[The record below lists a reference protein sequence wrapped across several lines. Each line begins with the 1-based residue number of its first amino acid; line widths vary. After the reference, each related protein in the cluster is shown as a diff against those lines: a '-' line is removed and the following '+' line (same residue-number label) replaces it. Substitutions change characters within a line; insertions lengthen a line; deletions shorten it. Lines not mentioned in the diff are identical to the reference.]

1 MTKLMDFVKDYEFH
15 RSGEHYIRLI
25 HISSYLN
32 YLSFYLFLSLS
43 ENLCI
48 FLFVYLLY
56 LSIYLPSYIHT
67 YIHRYILHTSVV
79 CICLFIHLSAYSP
92 FVNIFPHAEICNIS
106 LKTQHQT
113 TLNFITVESQR
124 GRQRSSRFICMPIS
138 PSIHPSLLHPNK
150 KKASK
155 NA

>member
-1 MTKLMDFVKDYEFH
+1 MNSTGQVSITFGL
-15 RSGEHYIRLI
+15 YI
-25 HISSYLN
+25 YLAI
-32 YLSFYLFLSLS
+32 LT
-43 ENLCI
+43 I
-48 FLFVYLLY
+48 Y
-56 LSIYLPSYIHT
+56 LSICLSPYLKIYAYFFLFIFSICLSTCLHSYIHT

-155 NA
+155 NAC